1 MSERRTRKEQA
12 ARDLAYEYLNLWSA
26 PNRVTLASASSFYG
40 STVTFH
46 GRTRTLG
53 SVLAE
58 KRWFAE
64 RWPDRTYRHR
74 PETTQVTCEADGAR
88 CTVRSSF
95 DFAARNRR
103 NGHRSLGIGEH
114 ELVVSFSGDRP
125 VITFEN
131 SRVVRRGHGNLT
143 SLLKEGIEFGAPLN
157 LDKPRTRIRQD
168 RSPEPLPEPRT
179 PPGRPVPELTVS
191 GAVARCGEYLTAQ
204 ARRLGS
210 KQVSVSSAG
219 PEVRRQDGGVAVP
232 IDARIE
238 YAREGEKQVRQARVT
253 CRMDSGGRVVAFQ

>member
-1 MSERRTRKEQA
+1 MAPVFLRASRTALISCLLLWGPAAVAQANPAWVDPPVRPGDIAAPELAAPPEAARPPVQA
-12 ARDLAYEYLNLWSA
+12 AWESDRNTLSAQAAQALAVDYLDLWSA
-26 PNRVTLASASSFYG
+26 PNRVTLATASSFYG
-40 STVTFH
+40 PTVTFH
-46 GRTRTLG
+46 GRTRSLG

-58 KRWFAE
+58 KRRFAE

-179 PPGRPVPELTVS
+179 P
-191 GAVARCGEYLTAQ
+191 
-204 ARRLGS
+204 
-210 KQVSVSSAG
+210 
-219 PEVRRQDGGVAVP
+219 
-232 IDARIE
+232 
-238 YAREGEKQVRQARVT
+238 
-253 CRMDSGGRVVAFQ
+253 